1 MNQLQQMMAQ
11 AQKMQRE
18 LQKAQAELAKKE
30 FSVTKAG
37 LVTVKV
43 LGNKEVQSIEIDN
56 EGFDADNKEMVEEM
70 IAAALN
76 ELFEQIDEE
85 SAAIEE
91 RITGRSGGFGF

>member
-43 LGNKEVQSIEIDN
+43 LGSKEVQSISIDKD
-56 EGFDADNKEMVEEM
+56 GFDAGAFGCENFFLD
-70 IAAALN
+70 AAYGQN
-76 ELFEQIDEE
+76 T
-85 SAAIEE
+85 S
-91 RITGRSGGFGF
+91 

>member
-1 MNQLQQMMAQ
+1 MQQMMMQ

-37 LVTVKV
+37 LVTVTV
-43 LGNKEVQSIEIDN
+43 LGSKEIQSIVID
-56 EGFDADNKEMVEEM
+56 EDGFDKDNKEMVEEM
-70 IAAALN
+70 IAAAIN

-85 SAAIEE
+85 SEAINE
-91 RITGRSGGFGF
+91 RITGRAGGFGF